1 MYSTHNEGKSVVT
14 EKFIR
19 TLQNKT
25 YKYMTLISKNVYL
38 DKLDDIANKY
48 TNTYHNTTDV
58 KSTNFG
64 TENYT
69 KKPHIKATEN
79 SYYTR

>member
-69 KKPHIKATEN
+69 KKTSHKGYRKLILH
-79 SYYTR
+79 